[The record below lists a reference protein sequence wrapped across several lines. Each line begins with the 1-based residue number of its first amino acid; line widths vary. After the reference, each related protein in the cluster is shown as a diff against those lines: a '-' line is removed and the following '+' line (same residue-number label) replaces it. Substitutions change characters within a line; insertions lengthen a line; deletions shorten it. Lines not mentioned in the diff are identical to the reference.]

1 MTGQFDL
8 PGAVDYFVVDVETAN
23 QARASI
29 CQIGIAAFAHGRMV
43 DSWESLVN
51 PLDEFNG
58 FNVALHGIGPRTVA
72 QAPSWSEVFP
82 QVMALLAGTA
92 VASHTDF
99 DRGALNGACL
109 RAAVPA
115 VPYTKWIDTC
125 WLARHAW
132 PHLPNHKLPT
142 LARTFRIAYKAHD
155 ALEDARVAGEVLA
168 LALQTRQMT
177 IAELLATPG
186 NHITGFPK
194 PASPRGAAGSL
205 RVRRSSS
212 TKP

>member
-1 MTGQFDL
+1 MVVEPGDITELTAALKRAASMSDDEYILRGERGQSTLKTFL
-8 PGAVDYFVVDVETAN
+8 RPMEFY
-23 QARASI
+23 R
-29 CQIGIAAFAHGRMV
+29 
-43 DSWESLVN
+43 ESY
-51 PLDEFNG
+51 
-58 FNVALHGIGPRTVA
+58 ATI
-72 QAPSWSEVFP
+72 
-82 QVMALLAGTA
+82 
-92 VASHTDF
+92 
-99 DRGALNGACL
+99 LNGACL

-115 VPYTKWIDTC
+115 VPYAKWIDTC

-168 LALQTRQMT
+168 LALRERQ
-177 IAELLATPG
+177 ISIGELLATPA

-212 TKP
+212 TKPQAEDKREC